1 LNTDIFYPL
10 LFLTS
15 ITSTAEAMFQATEQ
29 KENLAACLRCAPM
42 PHIEFFFSFFLCSND
57 SFRNHNNVSYCFA
70 FILQKE
76 KNDREQENK
85 GIVLKIVQ
93 LSQNGNGYFLP
104 E

>member
-1 LNTDIFYPL
+1 MFHIALPSFY
-10 LFLTS
+10 
-15 ITSTAEAMFQATEQ
+15 
-29 KENLAACLRCAPM
+29 K
-42 PHIEFFFSFFLCSND
+42 
-57 SFRNHNNVSYCFA
+57 
-70 FILQKE
+70 KK